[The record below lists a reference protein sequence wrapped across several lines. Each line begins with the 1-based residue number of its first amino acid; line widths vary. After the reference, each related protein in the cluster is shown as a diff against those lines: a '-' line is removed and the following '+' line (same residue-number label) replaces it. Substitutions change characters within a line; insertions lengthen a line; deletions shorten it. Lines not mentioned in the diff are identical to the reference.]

1 MDPDPYQ
8 MIYVS
13 IVITLLAGL
22 HFCFRHLRMQMDLIN
37 RNYSNN
43 EKLNKS
49 IDFLYKAS
57 IQGNIRE
64 VTLILSVFITSVN
77 ILAWAYFFQVLEF
90 PFLTNSILT
99 TLTSCVWIYVF
110 GYFIPEIIIGKTP
123 YGGLLRNQILITFI
137 KPFALL
143 FTPIANLR
151 KSWINSSDSQLPF
164 SFLTLEHLQRMQGDG
179 DNNDNSAN
187 LLDDNEQ
194 KMIRNIMDFDETP
207 VNEVMTPRPEMI
219 ALEVNTSLADVLE
232 LVQEEKLSRIPVCKK
247 NLDHIVGVLHTKDL
261 LFWSQS
267 EKSEFNLKDIVR
279 PTLSTHSETP
289 ISDLLSELKQTR
301 NHIAV
306 VCDDYGGTLGL
317 VTMEDLLEEIV
328 GEIYDEDDEIEVEIK
343 EVRPGHFLIAANLPL
358 DEIQEATQVRFDVD
372 ENINI
377 DTLAGFLQHKLGKIP
392 RKGNVWQNENCK
404 IKVLQMQGSRLITVL
419 MENIQTTQAVGEQS
433 LTK

>member
-8 MIYVS
+8 IIYTT
-13 IVITLLAGL
+13 IAIIFLASL
-22 HFCFRHLRMQMDLIN
+22 HFSLRHLRMQMDLIN
-37 RNYSNN
+37 RNYRNN
-43 EKLNKS
+43 ESLNKS
-49 IDFLYKAS
+49 IAFLYKAS

-64 VTLILSVFITSVN
+64 VTLLFSALITSVN
-77 ILAWAYFFQVLEF
+77 ILAWFYFFQLLGFSVLSDSL
-90 PFLTNSILT
+90 LTMFA
-99 TLTSCVWIYVF
+99 SCAWIYVF
-110 GYFIPEIIIGKTP
+110 GYFIPEITIGKTP
-123 YGGLLRNQILITFI
+123 YSGLIRNRILITFI
-137 KPFALL
+137 KPFALV
-143 FTPIANLR
+143 FTPIANIR
-151 KSWINSSDSQLPF
+151 KNWMNSPDSQLPF

-179 DNNDNSAN
+179 DKNDGSTNP
-187 LLDDNEQ
+187 LDDNEQ

-219 ALEVNTSLADVLE
+219 ALEVDTSLKDVLT
-232 LVQEEKLSRIPVCKK
+232 LVQEEKLSRIPVCQK
-247 NLDHIVGVLHTKDL
+247 NLDQIVGVLHTKDL

-267 EKSEFNLKDIVR
+267 ETTEFHLKDIVR

-289 ISDLLSELKQTR
+289 ISDLLTELKQTR
-301 NHIAV
+301 NHIAI

-358 DEIQEATQVRFDVD
+358 DEIQSATGVRFDVE

-377 DTLAGFLQHKLGKIP
+377 DTLAGFLQHKLGRIP

-419 MENIQTTQAVGEQS
+419 MENTQTSQVIGEQIK
-433 LTK
+433 TK

>member
-1 MDPDPYQ
+1 
-8 MIYVS
+8 
-13 IVITLLAGL
+13 
-22 HFCFRHLRMQMDLIN
+22 MQIDLIN

-43 EKLNKS
+43 DSENKT
-49 IDFLYKAS
+49 IHFLYEAS

-64 VTLILSVFITSVN
+64 ITLVFSGLITSVN
-77 ILAWAYFFQVLEF
+77 VIAWASFFQLLNYS
-90 PFLTNSILT
+90 FLTNSVLT
-99 TLTSCVWIYVF
+99 TLTSCIWIYLF
-110 GYFIPEIIIGKTP
+110 GYFIPEIVVGKTP
-123 YGGLLRNQILITFI
+123 YGGLLRNRILITFI
-137 KPFALL
+137 KPLALL
-143 FTPIANLR
+143 FTPIANIR
-151 KSWINSSDSQLPF
+151 KRWINSPNSQLPF

-179 DNNDNSAN
+179 DKKENSAN
-187 LLDDNEQ
+187 FLDDNEQ

-207 VNEVMTPRPEMI
+207 VNEVMTPRPDMI
-219 ALEVNTSLADVLE
+219 ALEVNTSLKDVLE
-232 LVQEEKLSRIPVCKK
+232 LVQDEKLSRIPVCKK

-267 EKSEFNLKDIVR
+267 ETTEFHLKDIVR

-328 GEIYDEDDEIEVEIK
+328 GEIYDEDDEIEVDIK

-358 DEIQEATQVRFDVD
+358 DEIQEATQVRFDV
-372 ENINI
+372 EESINI
-377 DTLAGFLQHKLGKIP
+377 DTLAGFLQHKLGRIP

-419 MENIQTTQAVGEQS
+419 MENTQTSQSIGEQIK
-433 LTK
+433 TK